1 MMVDN
6 EFEFAFHK
14 FLEDE
19 YQSFVERLVSTRF
32 KSLEEVYELQG
43 KIRMLRN
50 TGEKFK
56 EMSKI
61 VVSGANVQA

>member
-6 EFEFAFHK
+6 EFDFAFHK
-14 FLEDE
+14 YLEDE
-19 YQSFVERLVSTRF
+19 YKSFVERLVASRF

-56 EMSKI
+56 ELTKAMI
-61 VVSGANVQA
+61 GAPNV